1 MLTGSYP
8 TIQHYYIKYFFQP
21 NPGVPSPYTAGIA
34 GTPPTG
40 FSALN
45 PSVVLFTLK
54 ITSLQLMATVF
65 LSHLLL
71 PENQKLSHS
80 CQPPGHSAVSAA
92 ALGLFGSFALDG
104 ASQAGGSVV
113 ETGRSI
119 FIWQRGILGT
129 MGSFCHNAG
138 GPNLVVPG
146 SIFAFVSLSS
156 PGACDSGTLCVENW
170 CGDAMT

>member
-1 MLTGSYP
+1 MPLSQETSRSTAIMCSLGATPPYS
-8 TIQHYYIKYFFQP
+8 TITLNIFFQP
-21 NPGVPSPYTAGIA
+21 NPCVPSPYTAGIA
-34 GTPPTG
+34 GTLPTG

-54 ITSLQLMATVF
+54 ITGLQLMTTVF

-104 ASQAGGSVV
+104 ASPCRGFS
-113 ETGRSI
+113 GR
-119 FIWQRGILGT
+119 
-129 MGSFCHNAG
+129 
-138 GPNLVVPG
+138 
-146 SIFAFVSLSS
+146 
-156 PGACDSGTLCVENW
+156 NW
-170 CGDAMT
+170 EKYFYLAEGDPRDNGKLLP

>member
-1 MLTGSYP
+1 MVSVKPTLHSDLCTPFLSWNAIVPGNLKVHRYHVLTGSYP

-21 NPGVPSPYTAGIA
+21 NPGVSSPYTAGIA
-34 GTPPTG
+34 GTLPTG

-54 ITSLQLMATVF
+54 ITGLQLMTTVF

-104 ASQAGGSVV
+104 ASPCRGFS
-113 ETGRSI
+113 GR
-119 FIWQRGILGT
+119 
-129 MGSFCHNAG
+129 
-138 GPNLVVPG
+138 
-146 SIFAFVSLSS
+146 
-156 PGACDSGTLCVENW
+156 NW
-170 CGDAMT
+170 EKYFYLAEGDPRDNGKLLP